1 MLQNAEIDILP
12 KFSKILTL
20 LDSNILTHP
29 ISQYLFVNNKLS
41 FLTLFS
47 VLYYA
52 YHFFAF
58 VYITPFYSILHVYT
72 CVYTCQ
78 LGIYDD
84 IDIHDI
90 VVMECI
96 NNNIIFT
103 PQSYF

>member
-20 LDSNILTHP
+20 LDSNIFTHP
-29 ISQYLFVNNKLS
+29 ISQYLFVNNKLNS
-41 FLTLFS
+41 FQCPI
-47 VLYYA
+47 YA
-52 YHFFAF
+52 YIFFAF

-96 NNNIIFT
+96 NNNIIFA